1 MKNKLAKEERSF
13 MKEKVMDMTQG
24 PIFSKMVR
32 FALPILFGML
42 CQRIYN
48 FADVYIVGKY
58 LGDEDLAAVSIAGT
72 AMYLLLSIMQGL
84 TTGVSVVMAQYY
96 GAGDNKKVEETFV
109 SSIYVALATVAI
121 ITVAG
126 LIGAKPLL
134 IALQTGDELM
144 DYAWI
149 YLTIIFAGSFG
160 TMLYNW
166 ISAVLRSLGNSVV
179 PLIFL
184 IVASILNIVLD
195 IVFVAW
201 IPMGVAGAAL
211 ATVLAQ
217 VIAGGLCFIYA
228 WKLFPFLRLS
238 REKMRMDRQIVRQ
251 ILTYGVPT
259 GLQMSIITISDL
271 TLQGMINTYGT
282 AMVVAYGVCLKVEG
296 LGWQMVEAIGTSL
309 GTFASQNVGARKM
322 DRVKCGV
329 KCAYL
334 MNLGFYAV
342 FFPVMWFFAEHIMKA
357 FTQDIDAIRYG
368 MEYMRIFSGF
378 FIVGGF
384 LVVYH
389 NILRAS
395 GDVKLTI
402 MMGVSE
408 VITRISFTFLFT
420 AWFGYYGLWWV
431 SPLTWCCATAV
442 GAIRYYSGK
451 WQEKIETIQG

>member
-1 MKNKLAKEERSF
+1 

-24 PIFSKMVR
+24 PIFSKMFR

-58 LGDEDLAAVSIAGT
+58 LGDEALAAVSIAGI

-109 SSIYVALATVAI
+109 SSIYVAIGTVI
-121 ITVAG
+121 LVTVIG

-149 YLTIIFAGSFG
+149 YLMIIFAGSSG

-166 ISAVLRSLGNSVV
+166 ISSVLRSLGNSVI

-184 IVASILNIVLD
+184 IVASILNIILD

-217 VIAGGLCFIYA
+217 VISGLLCLFYA
-228 WKLFPFLRLS
+228 WKLFPFLRLT
-238 REKMRMDRQIVRQ
+238 REKMKMDRQIVKQ
-251 ILTYGVPT
+251 ILTYGIPT
-259 GLQMSIITISDL
+259 GLQMSIITISDM

-282 AMVVAYGVCLKVEG
+282 AMVVGYGVCIKMEG
-296 LGWQMVEAIGTSL
+296 LGWQMVEAIGISL

-322 DRVKCGV
+322 DRVKRGV

-334 MNLGFYAV
+334 MNLGFYVV
-342 FFPVMWFFAEHIMKA
+342 FFPGLWFFAENIMQA
-357 FTQDIDAIRYG
+357 FTQDAEAIRYG

-389 NILRAS
+389 NILRAA

-420 AWFGYYGLWWV
+420 AWLGYYGLWWV
-431 SPLTWCCATAV
+431 SPLTWCCAAAV

-451 WQEKIETIQG
+451 WQEKINTI